1 MGLGI
6 YSLREMAMERSVIA
20 QSFGVEISATVVA
33 RSDPQEG
40 RTRVVGS
47 RLRQGNESFLA
58 NVEEIKIGGKEFKVH
73 LPIRIIAPKSDIT
86 FGDQIKVRGR
96 LSQSK
101 EKRVAALLLAKEIE
115 GEDKSHLWLTARAN
129 TLREEFAHFARG
141 RSNIGATLIPGI
153 VVGDTRLQS
162 QELLDSMRRSG
173 LTHVTAVSGANFAI
187 VIGFVLWLSGWLF
200 KKKKVRLL
208 VATCFIAFFIVL
220 VRPTPSVLRAA
231 VMALVI
237 IVSHVTG
244 SKAIASTSLA
254 AAIAIVLIGDPF
266 QAFDPGFVLSVLATS
281 GLIFVAPLLQ
291 ARFEKYLLPIAAEAL
306 SIPTSATILCAPY
319 LLYLAGS
326 ISLGTV
332 LFNCLAA
339 PVIAPLTILGFISMA
354 FLPIWPPVSGALFTL
369 AEPLAAWII
378 RIASLHSSVP
388 SISVSPNVALIV
400 IVFISSS
407 FFWRQAVASS
417 LAFSIVFFIALSQT
431 SLPFVGERI
440 SDWKIAQC
448 DVGQG
453 DALLVN
459 LGHGEGILF
468 DAGPDPN
475 ALHRCLRTFGIRSL
489 PLLVLTHNHADHFQ
503 GITGESSIP
512 IGEVWVGRQGDVTPK
527 HFETLHIAR
536 KDETFTVGD
545 VELRVLWPTAQDQ
558 SYQSLMGDGS
568 LENNRSIVT
577 LVKIGSVSL
586 LVTGDIEPQVQQ
598 EITQREDLRGISILK
613 VPHHG
618 SKYQDGSFFQKISP
632 RISLIS
638 VGKGNPYGH
647 PNASTIEELL
657 AQGSLVYRTDTE
669 GEIAITWPDVGARHE
684 YVSSPQ
690 TLQVRTIGKEWWR
703 IRWL

>member
-1 MGLGI
+1 
-6 YSLREMAMERSVIA
+6 MEKSVIA
-20 QSFGVEISATVVA
+20 QSLGAEISATVIV
-33 RSDPQEG
+33 RSDPHEG

-47 RLRQGNESFLA
+47 RLQPAHESFLA
-58 NVEEIKIGGKEFKVH
+58 SVEEISIGGIDFKVH
-73 LPIRIIAPKSDIT
+73 LPIRIITSKSDIT
-86 FGDQIKVRGR
+86 YGDRIRVRGR

-101 EKRVAALLLAKEIE
+101 EKRVAALLLVKGI
-115 GEDKSHLWLTARAN
+115 GEDEKSHLWLTKDAN
-129 TLREEFAHFARG
+129 KLRDEFVNLARG

-162 QELLDSMRRSG
+162 QELVNSMRRSG
-173 LTHVTAVSGANFAI
+173 LTHLTAVSGANFAI
-187 VIGFVLWLSGWLF
+187 VIGFVLWCSRWLL
-200 KKKKVRLL
+200 KKKRIRLL
-208 VATCFIAFFIVL
+208 LATFFIAFFVLL

-237 IVSHVTG
+237 IVSQVMG
-244 SKAIASTSLA
+244 SRAIASTSLA

-306 SIPTSATILCAPY
+306 SIPISATMLCAPY

-332 LFNCLAA
+332 FFNCLVA

-354 FLPIWPPVSGALFTL
+354 FLPIWPMISRALFTL
-369 AEPLAAWII
+369 AEPLAAWIV
-378 RIASLHSSVP
+378 RIASLHSSLP
-388 SISVSPNVALIV
+388 SISISPLVSLLV
-400 IVFISSS
+400 IASITTA
-407 FFWRQAVASS
+407 FFWRKAVAIR
-417 LAFSIVFFIALSQT
+417 LGITVVFFIALSQT
-431 SLPFVGERI
+431 SIPFFGERI
-440 SDWKIAQC
+440 SDWKVVQC

-453 DALLVN
+453 DALVVN
-459 LGHGEGILF
+459 LGHGAGILF

-475 ALHRCLRTFGIRSL
+475 ALHRCLRTIGIRSL
-489 PLLVLTHNHADHFQ
+489 PLVVLTHNHADHFQ
-503 GITGESSIP
+503 GITGEISIP
-512 IGEVWVGRQGDVTPK
+512 IGEVWVGMQGDVTPK
-527 HFETLHIAR
+527 HFATLHIAR
-536 KDETFTVGD
+536 KDDTFIVGD
-545 VELRVLWPTAQDQ
+545 VELRVLWPTAQDR
-558 SYQSLMGDGS
+558 SYGSLIGDGS

-598 EITQREDLRGISILK
+598 EIAQHEVLKGISILK

-618 SKYQDGSFFQKISP
+618 SKYQDGSFLQKISP
-632 RISLIS
+632 KVSLIS
-638 VGKGNPYGH
+638 VGRGNPYGH
-647 PNASTIEELL
+647 PNISTIEEPL
-657 AQGSLVYRTDTE
+657 AQGSLVYRTDTD
-669 GEIAITWPDVGARHE
+669 GEIAITWPDVGARTE

>member
-1 MGLGI
+1 MLF
-6 YSLREMAMERSVIA
+6 RS
-20 QSFGVEISATVVA
+20 
-33 RSDPQEG
+33 
-40 RTRVVGS
+40 TRVVGS
-47 RLRQGNESFLA
+47 RLRQGSESFLA

-73 LPIRIIAPKSDIT
+73 LPIRIIAPKSDIA

-306 SIPTSATILCAPY
+306 SIPISATILCTPY

-332 LFNCLAA
+332 FFNCLVA

-369 AEPLAAWII
+369 AEPLAAWIV
-378 RIASLHSSVP
+378 RIASLHSSLP
-388 SISVSPNVALIV
+388 SVSVSPNVALV
-400 IVFISSS
+400 V
-407 FFWRQAVASS
+407 
-417 LAFSIVFFIALSQT
+417 
-431 SLPFVGERI
+431 
-440 SDWKIAQC
+440 
-448 DVGQG
+448 
-453 DALLVN
+453 
-459 LGHGEGILF
+459 
-468 DAGPDPN
+468 
-475 ALHRCLRTFGIRSL
+475 
-489 PLLVLTHNHADHFQ
+489 
-503 GITGESSIP
+503 
-512 IGEVWVGRQGDVTPK
+512 
-527 HFETLHIAR
+527 
-536 KDETFTVGD
+536 
-545 VELRVLWPTAQDQ
+545 
-558 SYQSLMGDGS
+558 
-568 LENNRSIVT
+568 
-577 LVKIGSVSL
+577 
-586 LVTGDIEPQVQQ
+586 
-598 EITQREDLRGISILK
+598 
-613 VPHHG
+613 
-618 SKYQDGSFFQKISP
+618 
-632 RISLIS
+632 
-638 VGKGNPYGH
+638 
-647 PNASTIEELL
+647 
-657 AQGSLVYRTDTE
+657 
-669 GEIAITWPDVGARHE
+669 IAIIT
-684 YVSSPQ
+684 S
-690 TLQVRTIGKEWWR
+690 IF
-703 IRWL
+703 

>member
-1 MGLGI
+1 
-6 YSLREMAMERSVIA
+6 MERSVIA
-20 QSFGVEISATVVA
+20 QSVGAEISATVVA

-47 RLRQGNESFLA
+47 RLRQGRESFLA
-58 NVEEIKIGGKEFKVH
+58 NVEDMKIGGKEFKVH
-73 LPIRIIAPKSDIT
+73 LPVRIIAPKSDIAY
-86 FGDQIKVRGR
+86 GDRVRVSGR

-101 EKRVAALLLAKEIE
+101 EKRVAALLLAKEIQGDE
-115 GEDKSHLWLTARAN
+115 KSHLWLMASAN
-129 TLREEFAHFARG
+129 TLRDDFVNLARG

-162 QELLDSMRRSG
+162 PELVDSMRSSG
-173 LTHVTAVSGANFAI
+173 LTHLTAVSGANFAI

-200 KKKKVRLL
+200 KKKKVRFL
-208 VATCFIAFFIVL
+208 VATCFIAFFVVL

-237 IVSHVTG
+237 IVAHVTG

-306 SIPTSATILCAPY
+306 SIPISATILCTPY

-332 LFNCLAA
+332 FFNCLAA

-369 AEPLAAWII
+369 AEPLAAWIV

-388 SISVSPNVALIV
+388 SVSVSPNVAVVV
-400 IVFISSS
+400 IAFITSI
-407 FFWRQAVASS
+407 FFWRIEVAIT
-417 LAFSIVFFIALSQT
+417 LVISIVFFIALSQT
-431 SLPFVGERI
+431 SLPFVGQRI
-440 SDWKIAQC
+440 SDWKVAQC

-453 DALLVN
+453 DALVVN
-459 LGHGEGILF
+459 LRHGAGILF
-468 DAGPDPN
+468 DAGPDPI
-475 ALHRCLRTFGIRSL
+475 ALHRCLRTFGVRSL
-489 PLLVLTHNHADHFQ
+489 PLVVLTHNHADHFQ

-512 IGEVWVGRQGDVTPK
+512 IGEVWVGRQEDVTPK
-527 HFETLHIAR
+527 HFATLHIAR

-598 EITQREDLRGISILK
+598 EIAHREDLEGISILK

-618 SKYQDGSFFQKISP
+618 SKYQDGSFLKKISP
-632 RISLIS
+632 KVSLIS

-657 AQGSLVYRTDTE
+657 AQGSFVYRTDTE
-669 GEIAITWPDVGARHE
+669 GEIAITWPDVGVRHE